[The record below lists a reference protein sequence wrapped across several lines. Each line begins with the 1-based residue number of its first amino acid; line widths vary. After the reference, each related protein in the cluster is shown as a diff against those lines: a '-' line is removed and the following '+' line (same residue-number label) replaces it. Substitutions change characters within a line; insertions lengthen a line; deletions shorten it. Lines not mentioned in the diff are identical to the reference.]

1 MKSGSLGLVAGAFAA
16 LSATVSAAP
25 QAAPVYDVIIAH
37 GTVIDGTGAA
47 GAPADV
53 GIIGGRIAAVGK
65 LARAKA
71 AKRIDATGLYV
82 TPGFINVHDHST
94 PQGLPTAVNM
104 LTQGVTTALLN
115 PDGWGELDIG
125 KQMSDLAKP
134 GLALN
139 IGAYSGFN
147 AIWASVV
154 GMADQR
160 PTEAQTARMRDIVTR
175 NLEQGAWGVS
185 AGLDYKPAYFA
196 KAEEVIAVV
205 SAAKTWRTNFPHH
218 DRITP
223 ESGFS
228 SRVGVAETISIASAA
243 GLSPEITHMKA
254 QGREQGKGPE
264 ILEMMRQAT
273 AAGHFTTG
281 DVYPYLAGMS
291 GLHALT
297 VPGWA
302 QAGGE
307 AAMLARIKD
316 PEVRAKVVKAVEEAM
331 DARFGGA
338 SGVYMPES
346 QRQLVDVAKAEGVSP
361 GEALLRVIEHNE
373 WMGILTFGAE
383 SDLRAF
389 LREPTVAITC
399 DCGADLATK
408 THPRAY
414 GNYPRVLGHYVR
426 EAHVLTWP
434 DAIRKMTGLPASS
447 LGMVDRGF
455 IAPGMA
461 ADIAVF
467 DPRTIIDHAT
477 FEHPAQLSQG
487 MRFVLV
493 NGRIELADGK
503 ATGEKGG
510 AVLLRADDMPT
521 HPMDV
526 LGDRHIRLE
535 GLGLTDDVGRPVK
548 LSLDVKQ
555 SKSGAAIGRIALTDE
570 RGRTIFSANAMGPL
584 QTGDHWLSVS
594 GWSRSRNGGAF
605 TVTIDAGNPRRPTE
619 TTVKLRKATGKGYA
633 GAMTRAG
640 ML

>member
-147 AIWASVV
+147 TIWASVV
-154 GMADQR
+154 GMADKR
-160 PTEAQTARMRDIVTR
+160 PTEAQTARMRDIVIR
-175 NLEQGAWGVS
+175 NLDKGAWGVS

-205 SAAKTWRTNFPHH
+205 SAAKTWRTNFPNH

-254 QGREQGKGPE
+254 QGR
-264 ILEMMRQAT
+264 
-273 AAGHFTTG
+273 
-281 DVYPYLAGMS
+281 
-291 GLHALT
+291 
-297 VPGWA
+297 
-302 QAGGE
+302 
-307 AAMLARIKD
+307 
-316 PEVRAKVVKAVEEAM
+316 VRA
-331 DARFGGA
+331 
-338 SGVYMPES
+338 
-346 QRQLVDVAKAEGVSP
+346 L
-361 GEALLRVIEHNE
+361 
-373 WMGILTFGAE
+373 
-383 SDLRAF
+383 
-389 LREPTVAITC
+389 
-399 DCGADLATK
+399 
-408 THPRAY
+408 
-414 GNYPRVLGHYVR
+414 
-426 EAHVLTWP
+426 
-434 DAIRKMTGLPASS
+434 
-447 LGMVDRGF
+447 
-455 IAPGMA
+455 
-461 ADIAVF
+461 
-467 DPRTIIDHAT
+467 
-477 FEHPAQLSQG
+477 
-487 MRFVLV
+487 
-493 NGRIELADGK
+493 
-503 ATGEKGG
+503 
-510 AVLLRADDMPT
+510 
-521 HPMDV
+521 
-526 LGDRHIRLE
+526 
-535 GLGLTDDVGRPVK
+535 
-548 LSLDVKQ
+548 
-555 SKSGAAIGRIALTDE
+555 KSWR
-570 RGRTIFSANAMGPL
+570 
-584 QTGDHWLSVS
+584 
-594 GWSRSRNGGAF
+594 
-605 TVTIDAGNPRRPTE
+605 
-619 TTVKLRKATGKGYA
+619 
-633 GAMTRAG
+633 
-640 ML
+640 